1 MNLFRFEMFAK
12 KLEHVVYRSFLFGLF
27 HPISFNFIL
36 MASCVEARN
45 VLKSVF
51 LEQYRSFQQRRLT
64 RAVMADERP
73 WRSQVDSHFF
83 LLIDSPTKFLSDRP
97 LTFHVCI
104 WHAGASSDYVL
115 HFSNLLIVIIIIDHR
130 LRGST

>member
-1 MNLFRFEMFAK
+1 
-12 KLEHVVYRSFLFGLF
+12 
-27 HPISFNFIL
+27 

-83 LLIDSPTKFLSDRP
+83 LLIDCPTKFLSDRP
-97 LTFHVCI
+97 LTFYVGI

-115 HFSNLLIVIIIIDHR
+115 HFSNFFLTLGRYVPEGVSK
-130 LRGST
+130 LRYTKLGTDLSVHAVRGWQAVM